1 LTKLVPKVTN
11 HRFVHDAH
19 LATHWHDDLPSAP
32 RKVDDH
38 LPDLATNR
46 VIDHQAI
53 VVIAEAQMS
62 ASPSVVSIRPKPSLT
77 GPANSGVMIVI
88 AAARSPG
95 VPSPSRN
102 PCKKISK
109 LTAK

>member
-1 LTKLVPKVTN
+1 MTN

-53 VVIAEAQMS
+53 VVIAEA
-62 ASPSVVSIRPKPSLT
+62 
-77 GPANSGVMIVI
+77 
-88 AAARSPG
+88 
-95 VPSPSRN
+95 
-102 PCKKISK
+102 
-109 LTAK
+109 